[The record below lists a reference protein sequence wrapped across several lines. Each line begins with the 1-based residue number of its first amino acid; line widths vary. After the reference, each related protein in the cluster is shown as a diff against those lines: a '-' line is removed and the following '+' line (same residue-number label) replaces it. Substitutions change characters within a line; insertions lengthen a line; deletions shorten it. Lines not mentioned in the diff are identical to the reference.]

1 MSTIQRRIL
10 AFLAAACLATAA
22 GAADLKIGTVD
33 TQKVVK
39 QSPQYQAAQQ
49 EMNQKFE
56 RRGNELNA
64 KGEQIKALQDDLSK
78 NGAVMSQEQ
87 LQDKQGQLTDLQ
99 RDFSRMKSELDE
111 DAAMEQ
117 NAQFSK
123 LQAAV
128 AKAVQEVAKS
138 KNYNLVLVGEAVYYK
153 EATVDITDQVLDQ
166 MKKDYKSGAAD
177 PKGGN

>member
-10 AFLAAACLATAA
+10 ILIAAACFATAA

-33 TQKVVK
+33 SQKVVK

-49 EMNQKFE
+49 ELNSKFE
-56 RRGNELNA
+56 GRARELSA
-64 KGEQIKALQDDLSK
+64 KGDQIKALQDDLSK

-87 LQDKQGQLTDLQ
+87 LQDKQNQLNDLQ

-128 AKAVQEVAKS
+128 AKAVQEVAKAQ
-138 KNYNLVLVGEAVYYK
+138 KYNLVLLGEAVYYK
-153 EATVDITDQVLDQ
+153 DATVDITDQVLEQ
-166 MKKDYKSGAAD
+166 MKKDFKSSSAD
-177 PKGGN
+177 AKGGN